1 MDDLLSVDDVILIK
15 EALHRRS
22 DQLRRQNKEYLFRVK
37 TSPGS
42 IHNKFYKREIVTHVD
57 LLHKIN
63 ALLDRLQKETAS
75 RLLEQ
80 SDG

>member
-22 DQLRRQNKEYLFRVK
+22 DQL
-37 TSPGS
+37 
-42 IHNKFYKREIVTHVD
+42 
-57 LLHKIN
+57 LHKIN

-75 RLLEQ
+75 RLAAER
-80 SDG
+80 

>member
-1 MDDLLSVDDVILIK
+1 MDDLLNVDDVILIK

-22 DQLRRQNKEYLFRVK
+22 DQLRQENKEYLFQVK
-37 TSPGS
+37 SHPGS
-42 IHNKFYKREIVTHVD
+42 VHNKFYKREIVTHVE

-75 RLLEQ
+75 RLAAERQ
-80 SDG
+80 